1 MRTAPTAKSSGGCKE
16 KRQVHRS
23 WWNNAARAG
32 GGGQPFKKT
41 SLSFGGIIYRL
52 MQLKVNDR
60 PALKLSH
67 CLDIPCRGSFHTF
80 DKHPC
85 HIGGKSSP

>member
-1 MRTAPTAKSSGGCKE
+1 MLPGQG
-16 KRQVHRS
+16 
-23 WWNNAARAG
+23 WG
-32 GGGQPFKKT
+32 GGNLFKKT